1 MNTSKIVWLASLL
14 APLTVS
20 GGQLSTDYATEGTLR
35 IERETTVF
43 LETIDFAMERNGEP
57 IESRGGFGGGDV
69 ELMRTVVQLDRVVAH
84 EDGVP
89 TEVERTF
96 ESVSGEDVYAG
107 EGRSLDAPL
116 DGVTLALALDD
127 DGEVVAEATE
137 GSVGAEQLEGHE
149 LTLALDALL
158 PDEEVTPGDSWEVE
172 AESFMHALGL
182 DLEQALFPLPEQDE
196 RGGGEGGRSRSRGGP
211 RPNPFARVARGATW
225 DVTARLADETV
236 ELDGVECLVIEL
248 EAEGSGVLEDPVRFG
263 GGRGRSPGLARNS
276 RAAFETEFQIDLRGQ
291 LYFAQS
297 LSRPVQLS
305 VDGTFELEQAS
316 AFEREDTTLSMFRLQ
331 EGTFEQTVAVSSE

>member
-158 PDEEVTPGDSWEVE
+158 PDEEVTPGDSWEVP
-172 AESFMHALGL
+172 AE
-182 DLEQALFPLPEQDE
+182 
-196 RGGGEGGRSRSRGGP
+196 
-211 RPNPFARVARGATW
+211 
-225 DVTARLADETV
+225 
-236 ELDGVECLVIEL
+236 
-248 EAEGSGVLEDPVRFG
+248 
-263 GGRGRSPGLARNS
+263 
-276 RAAFETEFQIDLRGQ
+276 
-291 LYFAQS
+291 
-297 LSRPVQLS
+297 
-305 VDGTFELEQAS
+305 
-316 AFEREDTTLSMFRLQ
+316 
-331 EGTFEQTVAVSSE
+331 